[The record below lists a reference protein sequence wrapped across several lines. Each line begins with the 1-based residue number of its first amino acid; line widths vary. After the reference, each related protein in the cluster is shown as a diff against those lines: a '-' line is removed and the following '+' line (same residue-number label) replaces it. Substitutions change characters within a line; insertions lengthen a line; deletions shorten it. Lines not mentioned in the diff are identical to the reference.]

1 MLLLRFC
8 YYRSAISNLDLNVVK
23 ERHTNNSSQ
32 HLPPAYGYKL
42 YLEQASAGASSSNQ
56 PTLSQSQKNAIAT
69 KQKSHAMSIATRPGQ
84 AILMNALMLYMSG
97 SQLNIFSINTV
108 SMAVFTPL
116 ASIFTLEQTFGHLS
130 QKVDLQMPKLLFV
143 GLNLA
148 WLCLGLYK
156 MSSMRLLPTTSAD
169 WTSKI
174 PWKDVM
180 ESTSIPPDST
190 ANTFYY

>member
-1 MLLLRFC
+1 
-8 YYRSAISNLDLNVVK
+8 
-23 ERHTNNSSQ
+23 
-32 HLPPAYGYKL
+32 
-42 YLEQASAGASSSNQ
+42 
-56 PTLSQSQKNAIAT
+56 
-69 KQKSHAMSIATRPGQ
+69 
-84 AILMNALMLYMSG
+84 MNALMLYMSG